1 MRLVEKKVRE
11 EWGRI
16 RGPKE
21 GGKEEGRGW
30 DMDERG
36 GAAGIW
42 SRGGGG
48 WDMEEVWGGL
58 GYIRLKNQKYN
69 F

>member
-1 MRLVEKKVRE
+1 MRTFLRPVLQMRLVEKKVRE

-30 DMDERG
+30 DCERT
-36 GAAGIW
+36 ATPA
-42 SRGGGG
+42 
-48 WDMEEVWGGL
+48 
-58 GYIRLKNQKYN
+58 N
-69 F
+69 